1 MAPRSFDKSKPPSC
15 RVRHQVGVL
24 RKSADDVAPA
34 RKGEVMHADAA
45 EEVVCYAD
53 I

>member
-1 MAPRSFDKSKPPSC
+1 MAARTFDKSKPPSH
-15 RVRHQVGVL
+15 RVNHQSGLLRRHAYHVG
-24 RKSADDVAPA
+24 PA
-34 RKGEVMHADAA
+34 RPVEVMHTDAA